1 MPTPQWSDIVNPTLS
16 ENSSVAHDTL
26 RSWDCEHVWH
36 AFTQMQEYKSLLIEE
51 GQGATLVDIDG
62 NHYLDGSASLW
73 CNVHGHRHPRLDQ
86 AIIAQLN
93 RVAHTTNL
101 GLSNSTTVKFAKRL
115 IDVAPAGLDK
125 VFFASDGSAAVEA
138 ALKLAFQ
145 FWHQSETPQP
155 HRTKF
160 IALAEAYHGDTLGAV
175 GVGGVPRFG
184 SLFGPLTFEAIRIA
198 SPYARGPSAVTSEDL
213 LQTSLENLENILL
226 QHAGQIVA
234 MIVEPLV
241 QAAAGMLVH
250 PFGFLRGVRERT
262 LRHNVLLIADEVA
275 VGFGRTGTLF
285 ACEQEQV
292 SPDFLCL
299 GKGITA
305 GYLPMSAT
313 LTTQAIWNAF
323 LGEHAERR
331 TFFHGHTYGGNP
343 LAAAVGLESLE
354 IFREERVLEQL
365 PEKIERLRH
374 HLKRLSVLKHVGSVR
389 QCGMM
394 AGIELVADKTVGKHY
409 PWEEKLGMRAC
420 LAARKHGALLRP
432 LGDVV
437 VLLPP
442 LCITLD
448 EIDRLANAA
457 EAGIDEAT
465 R

>member
-1 MPTPQWSDIVNPTLS
+1 
-16 ENSSVAHDTL
+16 
-26 RSWDCEHVWH
+26 
-36 AFTQMQEYKSLLIEE
+36 
-51 GQGATLVDIDG
+51 
-62 NHYLDGSASLW
+62 
-73 CNVHGHRHPRLDQ
+73 
-86 AIIAQLN
+86 
-93 RVAHTTNL
+93 
-101 GLSNSTTVKFAKRL
+101 
-115 IDVAPAGLDK
+115 
-125 VFFASDGSAAVEA
+125 
-138 ALKLAFQ
+138 
-145 FWHQSETPQP
+145 
-155 HRTKF
+155 
-160 IALAEAYHGDTLGAV
+160 
-175 GVGGVPRFG
+175 
-184 SLFGPLTFEAIRIA
+184 
-198 SPYARGPSAVTSEDL
+198 
-213 LQTSLENLENILL
+213 
-226 QHAGQIVA
+226 
-234 MIVEPLV
+234 
-241 QAAAGMLVH
+241 
-250 PFGFLRGVRERT
+250 
-262 LRHNVLLIADEVA
+262 
-275 VGFGRTGTLF
+275 
-285 ACEQEQV
+285 
-292 SPDFLCL
+292 
-299 GKGITA
+299 
-305 GYLPMSAT
+305 MSAT

-394 AGIELVADKTVGKHY
+394 AGIELVADKTAGKHY
-409 PWEEKLGMRAC
+409 PWEEKIGMRAC

>member
-1 MPTPQWSDIVNPTLS
+1 MPTPQWSDIVNPILS

-36 AFTQMQEYKSLLIEE
+36 AFTQMQEYESLLIEE

-145 FWHQSETPQP
+145 FWHQSETPQTN
-155 HRTKF
+155 RTKF

-198 SPYARGPSAVTSEDL
+198 SPYARGPSAVSSEDL

-241 QAAAGMLVH
+241 QAAAGM
-250 PFGFLRGVRERT
+250 
-262 LRHNVLLIADEVA
+262 
-275 VGFGRTGTLF
+275 
-285 ACEQEQV
+285 
-292 SPDFLCL
+292 
-299 GKGITA
+299 
-305 GYLPMSAT
+305 
-313 LTTQAIWNAF
+313 
-323 LGEHAERR
+323 
-331 TFFHGHTYGGNP
+331 
-343 LAAAVGLESLE
+343 
-354 IFREERVLEQL
+354 
-365 PEKIERLRH
+365 
-374 HLKRLSVLKHVGSVR
+374 
-389 QCGMM
+389 
-394 AGIELVADKTVGKHY
+394 
-409 PWEEKLGMRAC
+409 
-420 LAARKHGALLRP
+420 
-432 LGDVV
+432 
-437 VLLPP
+437 
-442 LCITLD
+442 
-448 EIDRLANAA
+448 
-457 EAGIDEAT
+457 
-465 R
+465 